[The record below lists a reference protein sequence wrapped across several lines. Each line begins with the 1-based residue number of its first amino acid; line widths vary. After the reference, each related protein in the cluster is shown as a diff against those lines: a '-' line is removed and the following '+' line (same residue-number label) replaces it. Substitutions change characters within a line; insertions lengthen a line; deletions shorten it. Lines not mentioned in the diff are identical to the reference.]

1 MKTYAELKDI
11 ILKKMEELLPEVT
24 ELSEWMADH
33 PERSGK
39 EYETSKKIVEFM
51 RERGYEV
58 EYPYAGVETAFK
70 AVCGSNNHTNKMA
83 FLAEYDALP
92 GIGHA
97 CGHNVSGSISV
108 LAALAMK
115 DLQDELDCD
124 FHLIGTPNEEDDG
137 AKCAMVDQGIFDS
150 YDMSSMVHLFDKNQL
165 YGILLGLHQFEF
177 TFHGKAAHGATA
189 PWEGVNALNAAQLM
203 MHGIDMLRQHVTP
216 DVRMHGIYRNGGLA
230 PNIVPEDASV
240 EVYVRALDK
249 KYHAGVDE
257 RVENCAKGAAI
268 MTGCTYEKKLTAAM
282 YDNMNILSTGVEALR
297 EAYEELGIELDSQK
311 DHDTIFGSS
320 DIGNVSFVCPTF
332 HPTIKIVDR
341 GIAIHT
347 RDFEKN
353 VHGETAVKALRE
365 GAGVL
370 ALQAAKIFG
379 DEAKL
384 QAVKEEFEA
393 SIKALK

>member
-1 MKTYAELKDI
+1 MEKYEALKVAI
-11 ILKKMEELLPEVT
+11 VKKMDELLPEVS
-24 ELSEWMADH
+24 ELCEWMANH

-51 RERGYEV
+51 RERGYDV
-58 EYPYAGVETAFK
+58 EYPFAGVETAFR
-70 AVCGSNNHTNKMA
+70 AVFGENKHSRKMA

-97 CGHNVSGSISV
+97 CGHNVSGSISI

-137 AKCAMVDQGIFDS
+137 AKCAMVSQDIFKD
-150 YDMSSMVHLFDKNQL
+150 YDMTSMVHLFDKTQL
-165 YGILLGLHQFEF
+165 YGILLGLHQYEF

-240 EVYVRALDK
+240 EVYTRALDK
-249 KYHAGVDE
+249 KYHANLDE
-257 RVENCAKGAAI
+257 RLENCAKGAAI
-268 MTGCTYEKKLTAAM
+268 MTGCTYEKRLTAAM
-282 YDNMNILSTGVEALR
+282 YDNMNILMSGVEALR
-297 EAYEELGIELDSQK
+297 EAYEELGIEIDSQK

-341 GIAIHT
+341 GVAIHT

-353 VHGETAVKALRE
+353 VHGETAVKAVKE

-370 ALQAAKIFG
+370 ALQAAKIFS
-379 DEAKL
+379 DETRL
-384 QAVKEEFEA
+384 QAVKDEFEA
-393 SIKALK
+393 SIKNLK